1 MLAPCPF
8 CGGRAT
14 AIITTRDAEP
24 LKRTYFE
31 DYRVGCMRC
40 NVYIKGSSL
49 CKLIGYSPSPVKI
62 RDDYPETVRKW
73 NYYASA

>member
-31 DYRVGCMRC
+31 DYRVGCMHC

-49 CKLIGYSPSPVKI
+49 CKLTGYSPMKI
-62 RDDYPETVRKW
+62 RDGYPETVRKW

>member
-14 AIITTRDAEP
+14 AIITTRDVEP
-24 LKRTYFE
+24 LKGTYFE

-49 CKLIGYSPSPVKI
+49 CKLTRCSIIKIKDGYS
-62 RDDYPETVRKW
+62 ETVRKW

>member
-31 DYRVGCMRC
+31 DYRVGCMHC
-40 NVYIKGSSL
+40 NVFMKGSSF
-49 CKLIGYSPSPVKI
+49 CKLIGYSPVKI
-62 RDDYPETVRKW
+62 RDGYPETVHKW